1 MLSDRNLTSARID
14 FVIYRAK
21 SVILFSSKFG
31 SINGRNVLT
40 VNCGSGSGNQVELFS
55 ISKKTKPIKS
65 RRYLNIHDEHGD
77 QVEIFAAQFV
87 DQSEDEKNTK
97 CDVIFGVLGALK
109 WEEID
114 ISGPINLERNVVT
127 KAVTVNGNVTNVVT
141 QNGDVTGRRER
152 LANRVTGESSRRKRQ
167 ESINESDMTMA
178 ERLGKSVGVR
188 R

>member
-1 MLSDRNLTSARID
+1 MIKI
-14 FVIYRAK
+14 V
-21 SVILFSSKFG
+21 FSSKFG

-127 KAVTVNGNVTNVVT
+127 KAVTVNGNVTNVT

-178 ERLGKSVGVR
+178 ERLGR
-188 R
+188 RKTRRRNMGIMSHTVPYMTQNYS